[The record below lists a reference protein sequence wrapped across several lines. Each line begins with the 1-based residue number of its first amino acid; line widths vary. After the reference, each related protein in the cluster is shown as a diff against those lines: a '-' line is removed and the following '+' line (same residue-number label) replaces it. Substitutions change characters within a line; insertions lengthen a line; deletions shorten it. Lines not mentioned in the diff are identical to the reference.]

1 MSDQIEYAGF
11 EASEFA
17 DNPEPRVPCVL
28 LLDTSGSMT
37 GQPITE
43 LMLYRLEAGR
53 FASRLKARL
62 PDEQRPSTP
71 HGFLVGGLPL
81 ARRLLTMPPSR
92 LR

>member
-1 MSDQIEYAGF
+1 MHHGRFTIARLLGSIMFFGIVLAGL
-11 EASEFA
+11 
-17 DNPEPRVPCVL
+17 R
-28 LLDTSGSMT
+28 SGSNDWFK
-37 GQPITE
+37 

-71 HGFLVGGLPL
+71 HAFLVGGLPL

>member
-1 MSDQIEYAGF
+1 MEQETGIRSLYDEFFWGYRAGLSVFYA
-11 EASEFA
+11 
-17 DNPEPRVPCVL
+17 
-28 LLDTSGSMT
+28 
-37 GQPITE
+37 E

-53 FASRLKARL
+53 FASRLKVRL

-71 HGFLVGGLPL
+71 HAFLVGGLPL